1 MAAGVRMHCG
11 EYNEVIA
18 AHVDGLLA
26 PEEEA
31 VTTAHLATCP
41 KCTRLLARERQFAQA
56 LHARTLVRPTPTEL
70 RERVMALI
78 DAQDRPPS
86 WAARLMP
93 SRARAGYRIAFAG
106 ALVVLALAVL
116 VLRQR
121 GSPEHDVLHEVLAH
135 YQEAQAQSIKLDMQT
150 DKPKVLEIYFA
161 DKGIEAPTR
170 TVIDLHALGF
180 KLVGGSV
187 VPLGTATS
195 AMMLYHGASGWLLC
209 HRFRA
214 ADLQLPPGGEIVDD
228 DTYYSVDG
236 MSVCAYHDG
245 DAICLMAT
253 ALSREDLKKLLAGY
267 V

>member
-1 MAAGVRMHCG
+1 MHCG
-11 EYNEVIA
+11 EYREVIA
-18 AHVDGLLA
+18 AHVDELLA
-26 PEEEA
+26 PEEETLA
-31 VTTAHLATCP
+31 TAHLATCP
-41 KCTRLLARERQFAQA
+41 KCIRLLERERQFTDA
-56 LHARTLVRPTPTEL
+56 LHARTLVQRTPAEL

-78 DAQDRPPS
+78 DAQDRPAR
-86 WAARLMP
+86 WAARLML
-93 SRARAGYRIAFAG
+93 SRARPGYRMAFAG
-106 ALVVLALAVL
+106 VLVVLTVVVL
-116 VLRQR
+116 VLRH
-121 GSPEHDVLHEVLAH
+121 GGPAEHDVLHEVLA
-135 YQEAQAQSIKLDMQT
+135 YYREAQAQSIKLEMQT

-170 TVIDLHALGF
+170 RVIDLHGLGF

-209 HRFRA
+209 HRFHA
-214 ADLQLPPGGEIVDD
+214 ADLQLPPGGEVVDA
-228 DTYYSVDG
+228 DTYYDVDG